1 MLNGVSP
8 SSTALTAYSSN
19 PNLTGPADLR
29 AYLDFQILLSRVM
42 TAEQPQVA
50 PASATEAPSDENTAP
65 ADAEPDSDFQQ
76 FIAQRQFE
84 LSVSLNQRPE
94 KVDRLTLVLLADAI
108 SAGSRTH
115 SSEAE
120 LAPHP
125 LGLL

>member
-50 PASATEAPSDENTAP
+50 QAGVAEAPAIEDAAP
-65 ADAEPDSDFQQ
+65 TSPEQDSDFQQ

-115 SSEAE
+115 SAQPKQ
-120 LAPHP
+120 APHP
-125 LGLL
+125 LSLL